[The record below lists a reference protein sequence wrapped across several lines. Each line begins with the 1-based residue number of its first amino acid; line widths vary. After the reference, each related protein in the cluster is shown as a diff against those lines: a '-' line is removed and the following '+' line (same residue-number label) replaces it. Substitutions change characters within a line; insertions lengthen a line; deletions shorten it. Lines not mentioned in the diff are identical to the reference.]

1 MNQFH
6 PNLFIFLGSQNDRN
20 FHIAICNLTVPFFN
34 SNAFL
39 SSEPFPISM
48 NNSAN
53 IALKLQLL
61 VIAIF

>member
-1 MNQFH
+1 M
-6 PNLFIFLGSQNDRN
+6 IEIST
-20 FHIAICNLTVPFFN
+20 ICNLTVPFLN